1 MTKCTYAGVF
11 GGGGGWM
18 RSRDV
23 DGVDGVDGGAQ
34 REGATVA
41 IGRRETGDVWRAGWT
56 VGGWW

>member
-1 MTKCTYAGVF
+1 
-11 GGGGGWM
+11 M